1 MIEKKKAEVAEP
13 KVNRVKKMKIETTA
27 PKIYANP
34 FEAAKG
40 GKAKVKNSPKP
51 NESEQ

>member
-27 PKIYANP
+27 PKITQTFLKLQRA
-34 FEAAKG
+34 EKQ
-40 GKAKVKNSPKP
+40 K
-51 NESEQ
+51 

>member
-1 MIEKKKAEVAEP
+1 MIEKREAEVAEP
-13 KVNRVKKMKIETTA
+13 KVKRVKKMKIETIA

-40 GKAKVKNSPKP
+40 EKAKVKNSPET
-51 NESEQ
+51 N